1 MNKPIDKLLRD
12 WSRRQQPDAGA
23 GQRLTAR
30 ILQAAGACAGGDA
43 RQPPPRRRRTP
54 SHVHHR
60 VLWFAAGVAAT
71 LIAAAVWNALVPA
84 ADPLSALLRQEH
96 ARFADRR
103 RTVSRVFRETERL
116 FGSNLQWIAESG
128 EQTELGV
135 ADETAAGEPL
145 IVRVVLVSRPVGTDA
160 WQPLWTADVVAR
172 ANGLLQLAPD
182 GAPGNRLA
190 LWLHR
195 LDGCAALVESR
206 LDLRT
211 PVPLATEASEVLR
224 FGATRT
230 VTRLR
235 QNGVE
240 YLLLQTV
247 APLAEASPCN
257 S

>member
-1 MNKPIDKLLRD
+1 MNEPIDKLLRD
-12 WSRRQQPDAGA
+12 WSRRQQPDAA
-23 GQRLTAR
+23 AERRLTSR
-30 ILQAAGACAGGDA
+30 ILQAAADDT
-43 RQPPPRRRRTP
+43 RRTTSP
-54 SHVHHR
+54 HRESPQGHHR
-60 VLWFAAGVAAT
+60 ALWFAAGVAAT
-71 LIAAAVWNALVPA
+71 LIAAAVWHALVPA

-96 ARFADRR
+96 ARFTDRR

-128 EQTELGV
+128 DQTELGV
-135 ADETAAGEPL
+135 ADETAVGEPL
-145 IVRVVLVSRPVGTDA
+145 IVRVVLVSRPVGTDT

-230 VTRLR
+230 VTRLC

-247 APLAEASPCN
+247 APLTERPPCN